1 MRGLQEQKT
10 MPDLSCDPGAIH
22 PPDRTVLSTH
32 CVLVCPAP
40 DAQKRAKTTSSRRQ
54 PRRAQPERGVDIIDE
69 RTGKT
74 IKYTGDLVTSPDRV
88 KSGRGSERCM
98 RMRTPGVGPEEEGA
112 DEEGAA

>member
-1 MRGLQEQKT
+1 MRGLQEHEA
-10 MPDLSCDPGAIH
+10 MPDPSCDPGAIH

-74 IKYTGDLVTSPDRV
+74 IKYTGDLVTSPDRI
-88 KSGRGSERCM
+88 KSGRASERCM
-98 RMRTPGVGPEEEGA
+98 RMRTPAVGPEEEGA

>member
-1 MRGLQEQKT
+1 MNYSQDGYDCTGGRDCQSIFFATSK
-10 MPDLSCDPGAIH
+10 DALSWKP
-22 PPDRTVLSTH
+22 V
-32 CVLVCPAP
+32 AP

-74 IKYTGDLVTSPDRV
+74 IKYTGDLVTSPDRI
-88 KSGRGSERCM
+88 KSGRASERCM
-98 RMRTPGVGPEEEGA
+98 RMRTPAVGPEEEGA